1 MVALP
6 SCLTRTAFSA
16 DQPVDISPEPNMQ
29 SEGSW
34 ISSHRYLLFKWGV
47 LVHQTP
53 TLSDMLSV
61 MLRSMQSL
69 GPVDCASANRSL
81 VIAFMTRLVNW

>member
-1 MVALP
+1 MLA
-6 SCLTRTAFSA
+6 
-16 DQPVDISPEPNMQ
+16 
-29 SEGSW
+29 
-34 ISSHRYLLFKWGV
+34 
-47 LVHQTP
+47 HQAP

-61 MLRSMQSL
+61 ILRSMQSL